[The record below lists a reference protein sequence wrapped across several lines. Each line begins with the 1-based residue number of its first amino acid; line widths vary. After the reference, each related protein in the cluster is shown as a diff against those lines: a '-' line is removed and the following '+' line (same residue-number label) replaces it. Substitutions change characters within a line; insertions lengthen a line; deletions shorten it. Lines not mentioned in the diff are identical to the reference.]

1 MNKRMTLLA
10 TTGAA
15 VLLGAGTARA
25 QYPVFDSANAA
36 NTASTLTNTAKMVE
50 SLANQ
55 LKAAQSTLASI
66 MHPPSDPLQSASSQL
81 NVPALR
87 NVLPTGSG
95 AFGSIV
101 TGSGLGNTGALG
113 TQNFNANHVYTPS
126 GSDFNATQ
134 MATNANSI
142 AGVQA
147 ASQQL
152 YQSASSHM
160 AYMNDLEDQLNNS
173 PDEKTTADLQARIAQ
188 EQTYLQAQQVQA
200 STLQTMQAAQVR
212 NVEQQ
217 GEEKDRQNVDDVLA
231 QDSGSSSNSGTSQTT
246 GQGSV
251 AANMNPADQAYMD
264 RATAQMLGGPVSS
277 SAPVASVITPGD
289 QAYMDA
295 AASKMLGGP
304 IVHINPGN

>member
-1 MNKRMTLLA
+1 MNRRMTLLA
-10 TTGAA
+10 TASVA
-15 VLLGAGTARA
+15 VLLGAGKARA
-25 QYPVFDSANAA
+25 QYPVLDSANLA
-36 NTASTLTNTAKMVE
+36 NTAQQVSQLTAQLKNMEQQLATAQQTFE
-50 SLANQ
+50 SLAHGVSN
-55 LKAAQSTLASI
+55 
-66 MHPPSDPLQSASSQL
+66 PLQAASSQL
-81 NVPALR
+81 NVSALR

-113 TQNFNANHVYTPS
+113 TQNFNANHIYTPP
-126 GSDFNATQ
+126 GTDFNATQ

-147 ASQQL
+147 ASEEL

-160 AYMNDLEDQLNNS
+160 AYMGDLETQLNDS

-231 QDSGSSSNSGTSQTT
+231 QD
-246 GQGSV
+246 
-251 AANMNPADQAYMD
+251 
-264 RATAQMLGGPVSS
+264 ATA
-277 SAPVASVITPGD
+277 TPG
-289 QAYMDA
+289 
-295 AASKMLGGP
+295 S
-304 IVHINPGN
+304 

>member
-1 MNKRMTLLA
+1 MNRRMTLLA
-10 TTGAA
+10 TASVVA
-15 VLLGAGTARA
+15 LLGTSSARA
-25 QYPVFDSANAA
+25 QLAVIDNANLA
-36 NTASTLTNTAKMVE
+36 NTAQQVAK
-50 SLANQ
+50 L
-55 LKAAQSTLASI
+55 AAQLENMKQQLATAQQTFATLS
-66 MHPPSDPLQSASSQL
+66 HGVSDPLQSASSQL
-81 NVPALR
+81 NVGALR

-113 TQNFNANHVYTPS
+113 TQNLNANHIYTPS
-126 GSDFNATQ
+126 GNDFAATQ

-173 PDEKTTADLQARIAQ
+173 PDAKTTADLQARIAQ

-212 NVEQQ
+212 NAEQQ
-217 GEEKDRQNVDDVLA
+217 GDEKQRKDIDEVLS
-231 QDSGSSSNSGTSQTT
+231 QDATT
-246 GQGSV
+246 
-251 AANMNPADQAYMD
+251 
-264 RATAQMLGGPVSS
+264 
-277 SAPVASVITPGD
+277 TPG
-289 QAYMDA
+289 
-295 AASKMLGGP
+295 S
-304 IVHINPGN
+304 

>member
-1 MNKRMTLLA
+1 MNRRMTLLA
-10 TTGAA
+10 TASVA
-15 VLLGAGTARA
+15 VLLGAGKARA
-25 QYPVFDSANAA
+25 QLPVIDSANLA
-36 NTASTLTNTAKMVE
+36 NTAQQVLQLTSQLKNMEQQLATAQQTFE
-50 SLANQ
+50 SLAHGVSN
-55 LKAAQSTLASI
+55 
-66 MHPPSDPLQSASSQL
+66 PLQATSSQL

-113 TQNFNANHVYTPS
+113 TQNFNANHIYTPP
-126 GSDFNATQ
+126 GTDFNATQ

-160 AYMNDLEDQLNNS
+160 AYMGDLEDQLNNS

-212 NVEQQ
+212 NIDQQ
-217 GEEKDRQNVDDVLA
+217 AREKSRQNVDDVLA
-231 QDSGSSSNSGTSQTT
+231 ED
-246 GQGSV
+246 
-251 AANMNPADQAYMD
+251 AA
-264 RATAQMLGGPVSS
+264 T
-277 SAPVASVITPGD
+277 TPG
-289 QAYMDA
+289 
-295 AASKMLGGP
+295 S
-304 IVHINPGN
+304 

>member
-1 MNKRMTLLA
+1 MNRRMTFLA
-10 TTGAA
+10 TASVAA
-15 VLLGAGTARA
+15 LLGASSARA
-25 QYPVFDSANAA
+25 QMAVIDNANLA
-36 NTASTLTNTAKMVE
+36 NTAQQVAQLTA
-50 SLANQ
+50 Q
-55 LKAAQSTLASI
+55 LKNMEQQLATAQQTFNTLS
-66 MHPPSDPLQSASSQL
+66 HGVSEPLQASSSQF
-81 NVPALR
+81 NVGALR

-113 TQNFNANHVYTPS
+113 TQNFNANHIYTPS
-126 GSDFNATQ
+126 GTDFNATQ

-200 STLQTMQAAQVR
+200 STLQTMQQAQTR

-217 GEEKDRQNVDDVLA
+217 GDEKQRKDIDEVLS
-231 QDSGSSSNSGTSQTT
+231 QDSGASSSSGSSQTT

-304 IVHINPGN
+304 IVHINPEN